1 MLGKRGNLN
10 KVKSQTR
17 EKKRERE
24 VEREKNNKI
33 LNARATI
40 TVHICMVTVANVQI
54 CTLLEALMLSIFETK
69 CIKFVSFFYYA
80 RLCIH

>member
-1 MLGKRGNLN
+1 MGKRGNPN

-24 VEREKNNKI
+24 RGGERKNNKI

-40 TVHICMVTVANVQI
+40 TVHICTVTVANVQI

-69 CIKFVSFFYYA
+69 CIKFVSFFYYV